1 MPRFPLGEL
10 EGGAETVNRYRF
22 TISEPKKLGL
32 GLRQQETNADLVL
45 VDAEGAELR
54 AAREAGA
61 AQWLLNDRPQF
72 DRRPVSGPHLS
83 CHRDLPTH
91 RAVRHDHSLALP
103 MTLSGGA
110 AARLAA
116 GVGASVL

>member
-10 EGGAETVNRYRF
+10 EGGAETVNRCRF

-32 GLRQQETNADLVL
+32 GLRQQVTNADLVL

-54 AAREAGA
+54 AARKAGA

-72 DRRPVSGPHLS
+72 DRRPVRAA
-83 CHRDLPTH
+83 CLPGLTCP
-91 RAVRHDHSLALP
+91 ATGICRHIGLCVTTIAWP
-103 MTLSGGA
+103 C
-110 AARLAA
+110 R
-116 GVGASVL
+116 

>member
-1 MPRFPLGEL
+1 MGEL
-10 EGGAETVNRYRF
+10 EGGAEAVNRCRF

-72 DRRPVSGPHLS
+72 DRRPVRAAWFRASPVLPPGSADTSG
-83 CHRDLPTH
+83 C
-91 RAVRHDHSLALP
+91 
-103 MTLSGGA
+103 
-110 AARLAA
+110 
-116 GVGASVL
+116 ASRP